1 MKRSDLHRFVAA
13 ALVGGIGLLPVSTW
27 AGPDF
32 QQKQLYQS
40 IHEAKM
46 KLKEVEAA
54 KGSERQKL
62 LAQHLKMMQDVM
74 DKMKAMKPK
83 PGMSMQE
90 HEEWISEH
98 QKLMEAVFGQM
109 MKEHH
114 MLMDMNQPMD
124 GGNHGS
130 HTQ

>member
-1 MKRSDLHRFVAA
+1 
-13 ALVGGIGLLPVSTW
+13 
-27 AGPDF
+27 
-32 QQKQLYQS
+32 
-40 IHEAKM
+40 M